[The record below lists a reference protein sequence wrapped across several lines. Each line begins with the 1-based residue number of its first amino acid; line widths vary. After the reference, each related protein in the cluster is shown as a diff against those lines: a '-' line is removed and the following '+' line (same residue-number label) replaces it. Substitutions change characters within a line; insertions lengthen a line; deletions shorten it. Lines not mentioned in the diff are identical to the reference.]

1 MTVAASGAIIRRMT
15 DISERI
21 TELRAKGWTVAAI
34 ADELQ
39 VNYYTV
45 VRWQNQSRL
54 PTNSAGVR
62 MILERLIRRKR
73 IPKRRRYGPD
83 APQRRPRKGPEE
95 S

>member
-1 MTVAASGAIIRRMT
+1 MIITAKGATIKGMT
-15 DISERI
+15 DISEKI
-21 TELRAKGWTVAAI
+21 TALRAKGWTVAAI

-54 PTNSAGVR
+54 PTNAAGVR
-62 MILERLIRRKR
+62 MLLERLIRRKR

-83 APQRRPRKGPEE
+83 APQRRPRKGPGE